1 MHKLVAAVAL
11 ASVIAL
17 PALAQNVQH
26 VPPGGAYKK
35 VSELVKL
42 PDFLPGLG
50 TLYVDP
56 KTLPAG
62 PFLAYDHQGNLVST
76 IYMIPLKDMNDQKK
90 FDDLAAP
97 GAGVDHVSMY
107 YNAGHPGVPDPHYHI
122 VLWHVPKAKKSL
134 VAK

>member
-1 MHKLVAAVAL
+1 MKIIA
-11 ASVIAL
+11 IAL
-17 PALAQNVQH
+17 GALMLAGPALAQTVTQA
-26 VPPGGAYKK
+26 PPAAPYKK

-62 PFLAYDHQGNLVST
+62 PFLAYDHQGKLVST
-76 IYMIPLKDMNDQKK
+76 VYMIPIKDINAQKK
-90 FDDLAAP
+90 IDDLKAP
-97 GAGVDHVSMY
+97 GGNVDHVDLY
-107 YNAGHPGVPDPHYHI
+107 FNAGHPGVAEPHYHI
-122 VLWHVPKAKKSL
+122 VLWHVSKQQESL

>member
-1 MHKLVAAVAL
+1 MRSAIAAVAIL
-11 ASVIAL
+11 
-17 PALAQNVQH
+17 ALAAIPAAAQSVSKA
-26 VPPGGAYKK
+26 PPGGDYKK

-62 PFLAYDHQGNLVST
+62 PFLAYDHSGKLVST
-76 IYMIPLKDMNDQKK
+76 VYMIPLKDLDGQKALS
-90 FDDLAAP
+90 DLPAP
-97 GAGVDHVSMY
+97 GGRVDHVSLY
-107 YNAGHPGVPDPHYHI
+107 FNAGHPGVPDPHYHI
-122 VLWHVPKAKKSL
+122 VLWHVSKSQEQL